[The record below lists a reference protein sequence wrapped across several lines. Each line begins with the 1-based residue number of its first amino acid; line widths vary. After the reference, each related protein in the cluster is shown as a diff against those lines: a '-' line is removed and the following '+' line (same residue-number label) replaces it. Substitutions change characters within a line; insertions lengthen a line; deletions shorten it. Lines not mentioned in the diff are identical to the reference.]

1 MKLDTAQTD
10 RAAGVL
16 LGQAVG
22 DALGVPYEFA
32 TPPAAGEPAQMLG
45 GGLGNFSPGEWSDD
59 TAMAVCIAEVAAT
72 GEDLTS
78 SKALDAIA
86 EGFLR
91 WHDSNPADI
100 GVQTKAVLSATSRH
114 LTGGGRSESAR
125 AQISASMTA
134 AAADHA
140 ARSSRSAGNGA
151 LMRTSVVALASLDDP
166 ERTANSARAIAN
178 LTHHDELAADSC
190 VIWSETIRIAVLE
203 GRFDFRAGVGLLPR
217 GRRSEW
223 NTWIDEALTNPPGT
237 FTPNGFTVTALQA
250 AIAAIAQ
257 TEVPEHDPRNG
268 SFECLHLQESLHAAV
283 RIGYDTDTVAAI
295 AGGLLGA
302 RWGASAIPWQWRR
315 KVHGWPGLRA
325 RDLVAM
331 ATHAVQGGR
340 DDDKGWPGATQVRYD
355 EPASSVVV
363 PHPFDDH
370 VLLGTMRAT
379 GHAATAVVSMCRV
392 GTDEPGHKNAAAEN
406 RVESR
411 LMDSDDLAL
420 NPNLHFALYDVADA
434 IRGLRHIGHTVLVH
448 CVAAQQRT
456 PSAAVAY
463 AVLRGQDPSLAQRAV
478 REAFPG
484 MRGHGPVWEAA
495 IEIGERR

>member
-59 TAMAVCIAEVAAT
+59 TAMAACIGEVAAT
-72 GEDLTS
+72 GQDLTS
-78 SKALDAIA
+78 ADALDAIA
-86 EGFLR
+86 EEFLR
-91 WHDSNPADI
+91 WYDSGPADI
-100 GVQTKAVLSATSRH
+100 GLQTSAVLGNTRRQRAD
-114 LTGGGRSESAR
+114 GRGESVREPAG
-125 AQISASMTA
+125 AVMTTV
-134 AAADHA
+134 AADHA

-166 ERTANSARAIAN
+166 EQTANAARAIAN
-178 LTHHDELAADSC
+178 LTHHEELAADSC
-190 VIWSETIRIAVLE
+190 VIWSEAIRIAVLE
-203 GRFDFRAGVGLLPR
+203 GRFDFAGVRSLPSE
-217 GRRSEW
+217 RRERW
-223 NTWIDEALTNPPGT
+223 HTWIDEALTSPPGT

-257 TEVPEHDPRNG
+257 TEVPEHDPGNG

-283 RIGYDTDTVAAI
+283 RIGNDTDTVAAI
-295 AGGLLGA
+295 SGGLLGA
-302 RWGASAIPWQWRR
+302 RWGASAVPWHWRR

-331 ATHAVQGGR
+331 ATRTVNGGR
-340 DDDKGWPGATQVRYD
+340 DDDKGWPGATQVRYN
-355 EPASSVVV
+355 EPASRDVV
-363 PHPFDDH
+363 PHPFDEH
-370 VLLGTMRAT
+370 VLLGTMRST

-392 GTDEPGHKNAAAEN
+392 GNDEPGHEKAAAEN

-411 LMDSDDLAL
+411 LMDNDDLAE

-434 IRGLRHIGHTVLVH
+434 IRGLRQEGRTVLAH

-463 AVLRGQDPSLAQRAV
+463 AVLLGHDPSLAQRAV
-478 REAFPG
+478 REALLST
-484 MRGHGPVWEAA
+484 RGHGLVWEAA
-495 IEIGERR
+495 TEIGERH